1 MLPGTTP
8 SLSGKWRRRK
18 YTRANRCFI
27 FAENIGAWRATP
39 KELFFVEDSLS
50 QGIVFLAENS
60 LPLGIAGR
68 PRRFGRIAHLF
79 AMALHF
85 AQRVDRLVLRFIV
98 SARNDFAEQSHGEE
112 LHAAD
117 EPRQHQHHPRPALR

>member
-68 PRRFGRIAHLF
+68 PRRFGRIAQLF
-79 AMALHF
+79 AMALYF
-85 AQRVDRLVLRFIV
+85 AQRVDRLVLRFILG
-98 SARNDFAEQSHGEE
+98 ARDDFAHRPHAKQ
-112 LHAAD
+112 LHS
-117 EPRQHQHHPRPALR
+117 PA